1 MGSAWRGWP
10 PKRSDLRVQGIQDAQ
25 LGDDGSRMAVI
36 DPSYQDAGTR
46 WDGKGRIVSPRV
58 ASGGRSILYVGLA
71 MSHTVGD
78 FPATKA
84 STGALAVLA
93 HAGGQQHRGHGG
105 SAIGID
111 GWMAWCTRR
120 RQRSEGRLCHNC
132 HASGYQT
139 LGDLIAPAIACR
151 RSGIKWFASS
161 VSLVRYVRIVVC
173 LRTAAWI
180 GLFDTQ
186 DLTG

>member
-1 MGSAWRGWP
+1 M
-10 PKRSDLRVQGIQDAQ
+10 
-25 LGDDGSRMAVI
+25 DGSRMVVI

-84 STGALAVLA
+84 STGALAVWHTLA
-93 HAGGQQHRGHGG
+93 DSNIEGTVDPP
-105 SAIGID
+105 SVS
-111 GWMAWCTRR
+111 MAWCTRR